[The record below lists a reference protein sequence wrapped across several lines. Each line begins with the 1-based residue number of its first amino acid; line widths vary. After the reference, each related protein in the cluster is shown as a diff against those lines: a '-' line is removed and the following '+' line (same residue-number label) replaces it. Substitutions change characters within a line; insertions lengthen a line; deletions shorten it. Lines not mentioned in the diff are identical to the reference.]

1 MQKCGKNL
9 NTRCAPG
16 VLLSP
21 TGHTSR
27 IWFIVIFTIFTVYH
41 MSLVDIRVAIQLKDK
56 WIALAISHDLCG
68 YFVHIFIS
76 VNSNKNKLESHAMS
90 CNFHTNFGFR
100 HFPQRED
107 LLVCSCRSWRF
118 KLALGL
124 ATQTNKF
131 KNILHWLDHPWN
143 LHLLTLL

>member
-1 MQKCGKNL
+1 MHKCWKNL

-16 VLLSP
+16 VLLSR

-100 HFPQRED
+100 HFPQRKD
-107 LLVCSCRSWRF
+107 LLVHHCVSWSWE
-118 KLALGL
+118 LALGL
-124 ATQTNKF
+124 GTQTNEF
-131 KNILHWLDHPWN
+131 RIYLHCLDHPLA
-143 LHLLTLL
+143 LHPLALL